1 VTGSIQSIAAVAE
14 ENSAS
19 TEEVSASA
27 EEMSAQVEEMTAQAA
42 DLASTAE
49 QLWALV
55 ARFML
60 DADETGVERE
70 DETVVRRRRTD
81 DWAGTS
87 EGTLEAGP
95 TFSET
100 TTGRPNV
107 A

>member
-1 VTGSIQSIAAVAE
+1 MTGSIQSIAAVAE

-27 EEMSAQVEEMTAQAA
+27 EEMTAQAA

-49 QLWALV
+49 QLRALV
-55 ARFML
+55 ARFTL

-100 TTGRPNV
+100 ATGRPNV